1 MSDTYIPIKKLA
13 DVHNNDFY
21 PLSAAKGT
29 ITTEDITVKNVLGG
43 TFGNKVPASSN
54 LYDIL
59 VQILGVV
66 FKTGMDLDIETLTN
80 SKDRAPSS
88 YLLSKLLL
96 SLVGGNLN
104 LKFKVCT
111 YEEYQQWLTAGTI
124 DDNTLY
130 FTTGSAPTPPP
141 VTEYWTVSF
150 NANGGSVSETTRLV
164 AKGSSYG
171 TLPIPVYS
179 GYDFMGWYTT
189 ATGGSRVTSTSVP
202 NSNVILYAHWKS
214 TVVSEDDLLCLE
226 EDHDQLVITEDGL
239 YNITLSESTE
249 PVLATE
255 VDHDPVVTED
265 KLNKISLKTSSDPL
279 LATEVDH
286 DPVVTEDKTNRISL
300 KVSSDPLLAT
310 EVQKDL
316 VKTEDGMNNINLK
329 TTLVAPTI
337 ETMSASNP
345 DTAVSSSVKQSS
357 TSQIA
362 TAAKKR
368 RGRKRKTSK

>member
-13 DVHNNDFY
+13 DIHNNDFY

-59 VQILGVV
+59 VQILGAV
-66 FKTGMDLDIETLTN
+66 FKTGMDLDIETISN

-111 YEEYQQWLTAGTI
+111 YTEYQQWLSAGTI
-124 DDNTLY
+124 DDDTLY
-130 FTTGSAPTPPP
+130 FTTGSSPTPPEP
-141 VTEYWTVSF
+141 HEYWIITF
-150 NANGGSVSETTRLV
+150 DAIGGSVSETTRLV
-164 AKGSSYG
+164 VKGSSYG

-179 GYDFMGWYTT
+179 GYDFMGWYTAVT
-189 ATGGSRVTSTSVP
+189 SGNRVTSTSVP
-202 NSNVILYAHWKS
+202 NSNATLYAHWTKS
-214 TVVSEDDLLCLE
+214 VVSGDDLLCLE

-239 YNITLSESTE
+239 YNITLNESTE

-255 VDHDPVVTED
+255 VDHDPIVTED
-265 KLNKISLKTSSDPL
+265 KLNKISLKDSNDPL

-286 DPVVTEDKTNRISL
+286 DPVVTEDKINRINL
-300 KVSSDPLLAT
+300 KTSSDLLLAT

-316 VKTEDGMNNINLK
+316 VKTEDSMKNINLK
-329 TTLVAPTI
+329 TISVATNVQ
-337 ETMSASNP
+337 TMSVTNP
-345 DTAVSSSVKQSS
+345 VTETPSFKQSS

-362 TAAKKR
+362 TVAKKR
-368 RGRKRKTSK
+368 RGRKHKTSK